1 VINLEVQINDRAAQ
15 ALLQGLTPAA
25 MLLAWRR
32 TLRKV
37 GRWLKGLAVR
47 AVSRRVKLPMD
58 ILRRR
63 LQYYERSAD
72 ESKVWA
78 GLNPIGAHE
87 FGKPRKAGGGV
98 IAGGMYFEGGWL
110 MTKKRPNGP
119 VFRRVGDDQK
129 PFKVVEIDWAGAA
142 APAFKS
148 ILSKVEARLLDQ
160 LEKEIWAA
168 LPA

>member
-1 VINLEVQINDRAAQ
+1 MIDLEVQINDRAAQ

-47 AVSRRVKLPMD
+47 AVSRKVKLPMD

-72 ESKVWA
+72 EAKVWA

-98 IAGGMYFEGGWL
+98 MAGGMYFGGGWV
-110 MTKKRPNGP
+110 MSKRRPDGP
-119 VFRRVGDDQK
+119 VFRRVGDDRTPYK
-129 PFKVVEIDWAGAA
+129 RVEIDWSEAAGG
-142 APAFKS
+142 AFKS
-148 ILSKVEARLLDQ
+148 IVPKVEARLLDQ
-160 LEKEIWAA
+160 LEKEIWAG